1 MIEFKWYKF
10 EQLTPELLY
19 QLLQL
24 RSEVFVV
31 EQNCL
36 YLDADGNDYDA
47 WHLLGLENNKVVAYC
62 RLMNMNALNKP
73 LKFGRVVTALSVR
86 SKGYGKALLK
96 AFFNYCTSNFPL
108 RQINCSAQAH
118 LVSFYQ
124 AFGLQPLGEVYLE
137 DGIPHIAM
145 SATL

>member
-1 MIEFKWYKF
+1 MIEFKWYEF
-10 EQLTPELLY
+10 SQLPLDLLY

-31 EQNCL
+31 EQNCV

-47 WHLLGLENNKVVAYC
+47 LHLLGFENNKVVAYC

-73 LKFGRVVTALSVR
+73 LVFGRVVTAFSVR
-86 SKGYGKALLK
+86 HKGYGKALLK
-96 AFFNYCTSNFPL
+96 TFFNYCASNFPL
-108 RQINCSAQAH
+108 RQIHCSAQAH
-118 LVSFYQ
+118 LINFYQ
-124 AFGLQPLGEVYLE
+124 AFGLKPSGEIYLE

-145 SATL
+145 SSSL